1 MQQKE
6 GRDVKTMLKL
16 AAGAAFAIVMLG
28 SAARAAECQSA
39 QGLVDKA
46 IAHYK
51 EAGKAKA
58 FADFMDKGN
67 KEWVDGE
74 LYVIVSTMDGIFKV
88 HAINP
93 KLIDNPQLP
102 TLKDTNGV
110 MIIQEMI
117 RTGKATPDGGWAKYT
132 WTHPETK
139 KLAPKQ
145 TWVKVYDDQLFMV
158 GCYP

>member
-1 MQQKE
+1 
-6 GRDVKTMLKL
+6 VKTFWKL
-16 AAGAAFAIVMLG
+16 AASAVIAVALQTGAAHAD
-28 SAARAAECQSA
+28 ECSTAQS
-39 QGLVDKA
+39 LVDKA
-46 IAHYK
+46 VAHYK
-51 EAGKAKA
+51 SVGKEKA
-58 FADFMDKGN
+58 FADFMNKDN
-67 KEWVDGE
+67 KEWVNGE

-102 TLKDTNGV
+102 SLKDTNGV

-117 RTGKATPDGGWAKYT
+117 KTGKENANGGWAKYT

-145 TWVKVYDDQLFMV
+145 TWVKVHDGQLFMV

>member
-1 MQQKE
+1 MKL
-6 GRDVKTMLKL
+6 VKTAMIAASLL
-16 AAGAAFAIVMLG
+16 AQAGLAQAD
-28 SAARAAECQSA
+28 ECAKA

-46 IAHYK
+46 IGHYAGVGK
-51 EAGKAKA
+51 EKS
-58 FADFMDKGN
+58 FADFMDKNN

-102 TLKDTNGV
+102 ALKDTNGV

-117 RTGKATPDGGWAKYT
+117 RVGKETPNGGWAKYT

-145 TWVKVYDDQLFMV
+145 TWVKVKDNQLFMV

>member
-1 MQQKE
+1 M
-6 GRDVKTMLKL
+6 RNFARMAVL
-16 AAGAAFAIVMLG
+16 AAGAVFGLSG
-28 SAARAAECQSA
+28 AAQAADECAAA

-51 EAGKAKA
+51 AVGQEKSY
-58 FADFMDKGN
+58 ADFMDKGN
-67 KEWVDGE
+67 KDWVNGE
-74 LYVIVSTMDGIFKV
+74 LYVIVSTMDGIFKA

-93 KLIDNPQLP
+93 KLIDNKDLP
-102 TLKDTNGV
+102 GLKDVNGV

-117 RTGKATPDGGWAKYT
+117 KAGKSGPAGAWAKYT

-145 TWVKVYDDQLFMV
+145 TWVKANGDLLFMA
-158 GCYP
+158 GCYPPA

>member
-1 MQQKE
+1 MKMSL
-6 GRDVKTMLKL
+6 GRIILVAAATCL
-16 AAGAAFAIVMLG
+16 APLAGAWADECD
-28 SAARAAECQSA
+28 AAKA
-39 QGLVDKA
+39 LVDKA
-46 IAHYK
+46 ITHYQS
-51 EAGKAKA
+51 AGKDKA

-67 KEWVDGE
+67 AEWVNGE

-93 KLIDNPQLP
+93 KLIDNPKLP
-102 TLKDTNGV
+102 ELKDTNGV
-110 MIIQEMI
+110 FIIQEMI
-117 RTGKATPDGGWAKYT
+117 KTGKENPGGAWAKYT

-145 TWVKVYDDQLFMV
+145 TWVKVKDNMLFMA

>member
-1 MQQKE
+1 M
-6 GRDVKTMLKL
+6 KTLLKL
-16 AAGAAFAIVMLG
+16 ATACAIAASFQAGGAYAD
-28 SAARAAECQSA
+28 ECTTA

-46 IAHYK
+46 ITHYK
-51 EAGKAKA
+51 AVGKEKS
-58 FADFMDKGN
+58 FADFMNKDN
-67 KEWVDGE
+67 KEWVNGE
-74 LYVIVSTMDGIFKV
+74 LYVIVATMDGIFKV

-117 RTGKATPDGGWAKYT
+117 KTGKESPKGGWAKYT

-145 TWVKVYDDQLFMV
+145 TWVKAEDGQLFMV

>member
-1 MQQKE
+1 MTLL
-6 GRDVKTMLKL
+6 KT
-16 AAGAAFAIVMLG
+16 AFIAGAVLLAQVGLAQ
-28 SAARAAECQSA
+28 ADECTKA

-46 IAHYK
+46 ITHYAAVGK
-51 EAGKAKA
+51 EKS

-67 KEWVDGE
+67 KDWVDGE
-74 LYVIVSTMDGIFKV
+74 LYVIVATMDGIFKA

-102 TLKDTNGV
+102 ALKDTNGV

-117 RTGKATPDGGWAKYT
+117 RVGKETPTGGWAKYT

-145 TWVKVYDDQLFMV
+145 TWVKVMDNQLFMV

>member
-1 MQQKE
+1 MRKMF
-6 GRDVKTMLKL
+6 KTAAL
-16 AAGAAFAIVMLG
+16 AALGLFAATG
-28 SAARAAECQSA
+28 AARAADECTSA

-51 EAGKAKA
+51 AVGQEKSY
-58 FADFMDKGN
+58 ADFMN
-67 KEWVDGE
+67 KDNKDWVNGE
-74 LYVIVSTMDGIFKV
+74 LYVIVSTMDGIFKA

-93 KLIDNPQLP
+93 KLIDNPDLP
-102 TLKDTNGV
+102 KLKDVNGV

-117 RTGKATPDGGWAKYT
+117 KAGKSGPAGAWAKYT

-145 TWVKVYDDQLFMV
+145 TWVKANGDLLFMA
-158 GCYP
+158 GCYPAS

>member
-1 MQQKE
+1 M
-6 GRDVKTMLKL
+6 RNFVKMAVL
-16 AAGAAFAIVMLG
+16 AAFAVLG
-28 SAARAAECQSA
+28 LSGAARAADECSAA

-51 EAGKAKA
+51 AAGKEKSY
-58 FADFMDKGN
+58 ADFMDKGN
-67 KEWVDGE
+67 KDWVNGE
-74 LYVIVSTMDGIFKV
+74 LYVIVATMEGIFKA

-93 KLIDNPQLP
+93 KLIDNPDLP
-102 TLKDTNGV
+102 KLKDVNGV

-117 RTGKATPDGGWAKYT
+117 KAGKSGSAGAWAKYT

-145 TWVKVYDDQLFMV
+145 TWVKGNGDLLFMA
-158 GCYP
+158 GCYPPA

>member
-1 MQQKE
+1 MKL
-6 GRDVKTMLKL
+6 VKTVVVAGFALL
-16 AAGAAFAIVMLG
+16 AQAGLAHAD
-28 SAARAAECQSA
+28 ECAKA
-39 QGLVDKA
+39 QDLVGKA
-46 IAHYK
+46 ITHYT
-51 EAGKAKA
+51 EAGKEKS

-93 KLIDNPQLP
+93 KLIDNPALP
-102 TLKDTNGV
+102 ALKDTNGV

-117 RTGKATPDGGWAKYT
+117 KAGKEHPDGGWAKYT

-145 TWVKVYDDQLFMV
+145 TWVKVKDNQLFMV

>member
-1 MQQKE
+1 M
-6 GRDVKTMLKL
+6 VKKIVGIAAALGLTL
-16 AAGAAFAIVMLG
+16 AAGAAKAD
-28 SAARAAECQSA
+28 ECKSA
-39 QGLVDKA
+39 QTLVDKS

-51 EAGKAKA
+51 AAGKEKS
-58 FADFMDKGN
+58 FADFMN
-67 KEWVDGE
+67 KDNKDWVNGE

-93 KLIDNPQLP
+93 KLIDNPALP
-102 TLKDTNGV
+102 ALKDTNGV

-117 RTGKATPDGGWAKYT
+117 RVGKETPSGGWAKYT

-145 TWVKVYDDQLFMV
+145 TWVKVHDAQLFMA